1 MKKSIVVI
9 LAVAMIGALGLVAKA
24 KPNDSVQA
32 SNTNSVQ
39 SASTSTPEDNT
50 ASDDSNTAVTP
61 DNSSS
66 SDSFSSSGLKDGTY
80 TGKSE
85 FTVYGTV
92 QIAAVV
98 SGGKITDIKFLQ
110 MPGPEGHSKEVTAF
124 AEPFL
129 KDESIGRTNAN
140 IQFVSGATQTSEG
153 YQKSLQAALDQAA

>member
-9 LAVAMIGALGLVAKA
+9 LAVAMIGALGLIAKA
-24 KPNDSVQA
+24 KPIDSDQTP
-32 SNTNSVQ
+32 NTKSVQ
-39 SASTSTPEDNT
+39 SASTSTPTNT
-50 ASDDSNTAVTP
+50 MASDDSNATTMP

-66 SDSFSSSGLKDGTY
+66 NGSSSSGLKDGTY

-85 FTVYGTV
+85 FTPYGTV

-98 SGGKITDIKFLQ
+98 SGGKISDIKFLQ

-129 KDESIGRTNAN
+129 KDESIGRTTAS
-140 IQFVSGATQTSEG
+140 IQFVSGATQTSEA
-153 YQKSLQAALDQAA
+153 YEKSLQAALDQAA

>member
-1 MKKSIVVI
+1 
-9 LAVAMIGALGLVAKA
+9 MIGALGLVAKA
-24 KPNDSVQA
+24 KPNDSMQA

-39 SASTSTPEDNT
+39 SASTSTPIDT
-50 ASDDSNTAVTP
+50 MASDDSSTPATP
-61 DNSSS
+61 DNSSTS
-66 SDSFSSSGLKDGTY
+66 VSNSSGLKDGTY

-98 SGGKITDIKFLQ
+98 SGGKISDIKFLK